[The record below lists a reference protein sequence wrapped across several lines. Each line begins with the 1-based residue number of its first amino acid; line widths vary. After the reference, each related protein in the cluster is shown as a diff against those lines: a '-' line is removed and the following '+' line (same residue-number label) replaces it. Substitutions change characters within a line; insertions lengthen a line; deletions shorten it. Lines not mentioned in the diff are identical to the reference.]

1 MFLAISGGKP
11 SFMVWELI
19 RQALDFCVGKNPHLK
34 DRESVVNL
42 LLEEDSWVHS
52 TFRYAISKG
61 ICAFLG
67 MHHQELEE
75 VYLTGSTVED
85 TAGFTSDID
94 LIIKAENNEALVDTL
109 RRLDNDI
116 MIYYRSLLQQHV
128 KKMHQILSPEF
139 IYEKETLERIKG
151 QIFHP
156 PLLIWHRGFSC
167 D

>member
-1 MFLAISGGKP
+1 MFLAISGEKS
-11 SFMVWELI
+11 SFMAWKLI
-19 RQALDFCVGKNPHLK
+19 RQALDFCVGKNSHLK

-52 TFRYAISKG
+52 TFRYALSKG

-94 LIIKAENNEALVDTL
+94 LIIKAENNETLTDTL

-151 QIFHP
+151 QLFHP

-167 D
+167 N

>member
-1 MFLAISGGKP
+1 MI
-11 SFMVWELI
+11 WELI
-19 RQALDFCVGKNPHLK
+19 KQALDFCVEKNPRLK

-52 TFRYAISKG
+52 TFRYALSKE
-61 ICAFLG
+61 ICLFLSI
-67 MHHQELEE
+67 HHQELEQ

-85 TAGFTSDID
+85 RAGFTSDID
-94 LIIKAENNEALVDTL
+94 LIIEAENNEALADTL

-116 MIYYRSLLQQHV
+116 MIYYRPLLQQHV

-139 IYEKETLERIKG
+139 IYKKETLERIKG

-156 PLLIWHRGFSC
+156 PLLIWHRGSK
-167 D
+167 

>member
-1 MFLAISGGKP
+1 MFLAISGKKS
-11 SFMVWELI
+11 SFMAWELI

-52 TFRYAISKG
+52 TFRYALSRG

-94 LIIKAENNEALVDTL
+94 LIIKAENNEALADTL

-116 MIYYRSLLQQHV
+116 MIYYRSLLKEQV
-128 KKMHQILSPEF
+128 KKMHRILSLEF
-139 IYEKETLERIKG
+139 IHKEKLERIKG
-151 QIFHP
+151 QPFHP

-167 D
+167 N

>member
-1 MFLAISGGKP
+1 
-11 SFMVWELI
+11 MVWELI
-19 RQALDFCVGKNPHLK
+19 RQALDFCLGKNPHLK

-94 LIIKAENNEALVDTL
+94 LIMPNPLPGGPFYADAGPNPHFC
-109 RRLDNDI
+109 RLFKT
-116 MIYYRSLLQQHV
+116 S
-128 KKMHQILSPEF
+128 
-139 IYEKETLERIKG
+139 
-151 QIFHP
+151 
-156 PLLIWHRGFSC
+156 
-167 D
+167 